1 MTANHFRYLV
11 GFAAFGFVMGTVS
24 SASACTTVLVGKNA
38 STDGSTMIARNEDV
52 DTSWTKHYVYHPA
65 TSGTNTQY
73 RSTDNGFTVDLPTNA
88 QSYTSTP
95 DW

>member
-38 STDGSTMIARNEDV
+38 STDGSTIIARNEDV
-52 DTSWTKHYVYHPA
+52 DTS
-65 TSGTNTQY
+65 
-73 RSTDNGFTVDLPTNA
+73 
-88 QSYTSTP
+88 
-95 DW
+95 